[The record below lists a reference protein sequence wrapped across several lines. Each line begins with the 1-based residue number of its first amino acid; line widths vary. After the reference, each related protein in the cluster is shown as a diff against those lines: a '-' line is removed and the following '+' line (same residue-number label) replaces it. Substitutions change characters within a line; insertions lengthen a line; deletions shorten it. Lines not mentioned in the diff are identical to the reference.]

1 LDHPRSPSNESRQ
14 VFSDFGR
21 RLSKNKLG
29 CQLES
34 GVVIVQRKY
43 YPKLFNDS
51 DSHRQIFSET
61 ETG

>member
-1 LDHPRSPSNESRQ
+1 